1 MEQKTG
7 IDWTPGQNKLFME
20 EKKMMTDTELK
31 IKGFNT
37 LVDTLGEVDA
47 ERFITLILRE
57 PFDYTKWQK
66 NLWENRSIEE
76 ISGAAMQQR
85 KKVK

>member
-1 MEQKTG
+1 
-7 IDWTPGQNKLFME
+7 
-20 EKKMMTDTELK
+20 MMTDTELK

-37 LVDTLGEVDA
+37 LVDTLGEVGA

-76 ISGAAMQQR
+76 ISRAAMQQR
-85 KKVK
+85 KKVQ

>member
-1 MEQKTG
+1 MEHKTG

-85 KKVK
+85 KKVQ

>member
-1 MEQKTG
+1 
-7 IDWTPGQNKLFME
+7 
-20 EKKMMTDTELK
+20 MMTDTELK
-31 IKGFNT
+31 IKEFNT

-66 NLWENRSIEE
+66 NLWENRSLEE
-76 ISGAAMQQR
+76 ISRAAMQQR
-85 KKVK
+85 KKLQ

>member
-1 MEQKTG
+1 
-7 IDWTPGQNKLFME
+7 
-20 EKKMMTDTELK
+20 MMTDTELK

-76 ISGAAMQQR
+76 ISRADMQHR
-85 KKVK
+85 KKLQ

>member
-1 MEQKTG
+1 
-7 IDWTPGQNKLFME
+7 
-20 EKKMMTDTELK
+20 MMTDTELK

-37 LVDTLGEVDA
+37 LVDTLGEIDA

-85 KKVK
+85 KKVQ

>member
-1 MEQKTG
+1 
-7 IDWTPGQNKLFME
+7 
-20 EKKMMTDTELK
+20 MMTDTELK

-37 LVDTLGEVDA
+37 LFDTLGEVDA

-76 ISGAAMQQR
+76 ISKAAMQQR
-85 KKVK
+85 KKMQ

>member
-1 MEQKTG
+1 
-7 IDWTPGQNKLFME
+7 
-20 EKKMMTDTELK
+20 MMTDTELK

-57 PFDYTKWQK
+57 SSDYTKWQK
-66 NLWENRSIEE
+66 NLWEDRSIEE
-76 ISGAAMQQR
+76 ISRAAMQQR
-85 KKVK
+85 KKMQ

>member
-1 MEQKTG
+1 
-7 IDWTPGQNKLFME
+7 
-20 EKKMMTDTELK
+20 MMTDTELK

>member
-1 MEQKTG
+1 
-7 IDWTPGQNKLFME
+7 
-20 EKKMMTDTELK
+20 MMTDTELK

-37 LVDTLGEVDA
+37 LVDTLGEIDA

-66 NLWENRSIEE
+66 NLWENRSLEE
-76 ISGAAMQQR
+76 ISRAAMQQR
-85 KKVK
+85 KKMQ

>member
-1 MEQKTG
+1 
-7 IDWTPGQNKLFME
+7 
-20 EKKMMTDTELK
+20 MMTDTELK

-57 PFDYTKWQK
+57 PYDYTKWQK

-76 ISGAAMQQR
+76 ISRAAMQQR
-85 KKVK
+85 KKMQ

>member
-1 MEQKTG
+1 
-7 IDWTPGQNKLFME
+7 
-20 EKKMMTDTELK
+20 MMTDTELK

-37 LVDTLGEVDA
+37 LVDTLGEIDA

-66 NLWENRSIEE
+66 NLWENRSLQE
-76 ISGAAMQQR
+76 ISRAAMQQR
-85 KKVK
+85 KKVQ

>member
-1 MEQKTG
+1 
-7 IDWTPGQNKLFME
+7 
-20 EKKMMTDTELK
+20 MMTDTELK

-76 ISGAAMQQR
+76 ISKAAMQQR
-85 KKVK
+85 KKL

>member
-1 MEQKTG
+1 
-7 IDWTPGQNKLFME
+7 
-20 EKKMMTDTELK
+20 MMTDTELK

-85 KKVK
+85 KKVQ

>member
-1 MEQKTG
+1 
-7 IDWTPGQNKLFME
+7 
-20 EKKMMTDTELK
+20 MMTDTELK

-66 NLWENRSIEE
+66 NLWKDRSIEE
-76 ISGAAMQQR
+76 ISKAAMQQR
-85 KKVK
+85 KK

>member
-1 MEQKTG
+1 
-7 IDWTPGQNKLFME
+7 
-20 EKKMMTDTELK
+20 MMTDTELK

-76 ISGAAMQQR
+76 ISSAAMQQR
-85 KKVK
+85 KKLQ

>member
-1 MEQKTG
+1 
-7 IDWTPGQNKLFME
+7 
-20 EKKMMTDTELK
+20 MMTDTELK

-37 LVDTLGEVDA
+37 LVDPLGEVDA

-66 NLWENRSIEE
+66 NLWENRSLEE
-76 ISGAAMQQR
+76 ISKAAMQQR
-85 KKVK
+85 KKIQ

>member
-85 KKVK
+85 KKVQ